1 MGVVCYGRS
10 HWNFKVAVTGERV
23 GGHRTFFKEGAP
35 GDRQSAVE
43 EGHDQPVVEKGVA
56 LSYFDV
62 VFNSVALERLSEVL
76 FMVPSLF
83 CSLLRKT
90 VAFSNLNLF

>member
-10 HWNFKVAVTGERV
+10 HWNFKVAVTGERG
-23 GGHRTFFKEGAP
+23 GGHRTFVEEGAL

-43 EGHDQPVVEKGVA
+43 EGHGQPVVEKGVA
-56 LSYFDV
+56 ISYFDV
-62 VFNSVALERLSEVL
+62 VFNSVALERLREAP

-83 CSLLRKT
+83 YSLLRKT
-90 VAFSNLNLF
+90 VALSNLNLF